1 MTLTEAMEDYDLAL
15 ARLGWVL
22 ACGCQRTPVQDE
34 ARSWHVSEVL
44 AANERLSDVRAKA
57 DHG

>member
-1 MTLTEAMEDYDLAL
+1 
-15 ARLGWVL
+15 L